1 MKTENRLLLGI
12 TTVIVA
18 VVAVI
23 SIFGM
28 ILYNDSPQILQGE
41 IECTQV
47 KISGKLLGRIEKF
60 HVQEG
65 DAVKAG
71 DTLVLIN
78 SPETNALM
86 QSASAMKDAAFYQQ
100 RKVDSGAREQIIE
113 SLRQAWLAA
122 QSQATLASST
132 YERIERLFADSVV
145 TLQRKEEA
153 QALAQTAIAAEQ
165 AAHYQYQMA
174 LEGAQEEDKLSAKA
188 LTRAAQGNVEE
199 VQALLKDTWLTAPA
213 DGIISSIYPAVGELV
228 LPASSIMDL
237 LLIQDNHVVLNIRED
252 LLPHFL
258 QGSRFRGKVPALD
271 NAKIEFEVY
280 YVSPLGSFAT
290 WQSALQSGS
299 YDLKTFRVKARPVN
313 NTKEA
318 SELRP
323 GMSVIVHEKN
333 HKK

>member
-12 TTVIVA
+12 TTLIVVIVA
-18 VVAVI
+18 II

-28 ILYNDSPQILQGE
+28 ILYNDSPDILQGE

-60 HVQEG
+60 YVQEG

-86 QSASAMKDAAFYQQ
+86 QSASAMKDAAYYQQ
-100 RKVDSGAREQIIE
+100 KKVDSGAREQIVE
-113 SLRQAWLAA
+113 SLRQGWLAA
-122 QSQATLASST
+122 QSQAALATST
-132 YERIERLFADSVV
+132 YERVERLFADSVV

-153 QALAQTAIAAEQ
+153 QALAQTAAAAEQ

-174 LEGAQEEDKLSAKA
+174 LEGAQEEDKRSAQA
-188 LTRAAQGNVEE
+188 LTMAAQGSVDE
-199 VQALLKDTWLTAPA
+199 VKALLKDTWLLAPI
-213 DGIISSIYPAVGELV
+213 DGVISSIYPSAGELV
-228 LPASSIMDL
+228 LPASAIMNL
-237 LLIQDNHVVLNIRED
+237 MELQDNHVVLNIRED
-252 LLPHFL
+252 LLSNFL
-258 QGSRFRGKVPALD
+258 QGIRFKGKVPALD

-290 WQSALQSGS
+290 WQSSLQSGS
-299 YDLKTFRVKARPVN
+299 YDLKTFKVKARPVSKSN
-313 NTKEA
+313 IA
-318 SELRP
+318 AELRP
-323 GMSVIVHEKN
+323 GMSVIVHGKN
-333 HKK
+333 R

>member
-1 MKTENRLLLGI
+1 MKTENRLILGI
-12 TTVIVA
+12 TTLTVVI
-18 VVAVI
+18 VAVI

-132 YERIERLFADSVV
+132 YERSERLFADSVV
-145 TLQRKEEA
+145 TLQGKEES

-165 AAHYQYQMA
+165 AAHILLCCTPAIVRAAADICIAAAHSDGHAVLLCA
-174 LEGAQEEDKLSAKA
+174 LYCLVIGTVNTDNTGAVITVKDHNCAAVQHHLHVGFGVEGAHIYL
-188 LTRAAQGNVEE
+188 AQVSG
-199 VQALLKDTWLTAPA
+199 QTGK
-213 DGIISSIYPAVGELV
+213 AVGIDACKSEWVTTLAIV
-228 LPASSIMDL
+228 SASS
-237 LLIQDNHVVLNIRED
+237 
-252 LLPHFL
+252 
-258 QGSRFRGKVPALD
+258 
-271 NAKIEFEVY
+271 
-280 YVSPLGSFAT
+280 
-290 WQSALQSGS
+290 
-299 YDLKTFRVKARPVN
+299 
-313 NTKEA
+313 
-318 SELRP
+318 SE
-323 GMSVIVHEKN
+323 
-333 HKK
+333 

>member
-12 TTVIVA
+12 TTLIVA

-28 ILYNDSPQILQGE
+28 ILYKDSPELLQGE
-41 IECTQV
+41 IECTQI

-100 RKVDSGAREQIIE
+100 KKIDAGAREQIIE

-122 QSQATLASST
+122 QSQAALATST
-132 YERIERLFADSVV
+132 YERIERLFRDSVV

-153 QALAQTAIAAEQ
+153 QALAKTAVAAEQ

-174 LEGAQEEDKLSAKA
+174 LEGAQQEDKLSAQA
-188 LTRAAQGNVEE
+188 LTMAAQGNVEE
-199 VQALLKDTWLTAPA
+199 VQALLKDTWLLAPK
-213 DGIISSIYPAVGELV
+213 DGIIGDIYPAEGELV
-228 LPASSIMDL
+228 IPASAIMDL
-237 LLIQDNHVVLNIRED
+237 LAVGENHLVLNIRED
-252 LLPHFL
+252 MLGSFLPGTKFK
-258 QGSRFRGKVPALD
+258 GKVPALD

-280 YVSPLGSFAT
+280 YTSPLGSFAT
-290 WQSALQSGS
+290 WQSSRQSGS
-299 YDLKTFRVKARPVN
+299 YDLKTFKIKARPSVHSRH
-313 NTKEA
+313 A
-318 SELRP
+318 AQLRP
-323 GMSVIVHEKN
+323 GMSVIVN
-333 HKK
+333 HKEK